1 VIGGEI
7 NLCCETNCVRM
18 TTVLAVG
25 RFNLITT
32 VILSVRLFNCMD
44 RHIAMGMLITNI
56 GAAFKTKK
64 ENPKDQSKCNEFRH
78 IAFNLG
84 EQARCVNE

>member
-1 VIGGEI
+1 
-7 NLCCETNCVRM
+7 
-18 TTVLAVG
+18 
-25 RFNLITT
+25 
-32 VILSVRLFNCMD
+32 
-44 RHIAMGMLITNI
+44 MLITNI